1 MSDTTDPS
9 VTAQES
15 IEAVPQRA
23 VDSEDP
29 NVLRQKLELIQQDNR
44 AKGEKNRHL
53 AKTVEDL
60 QKQITELQQN
70 SQKQKQAKLAES
82 GEFQQLWKDATA
94 SVADRDKRIAELE
107 SQLQEREAAYQQQTI
122 QARAVSAFQQAGVQQ
137 SDHMYAL
144 LKDKLRMNEEGAVV
158 ALDGGVQ
165 TSLGDYLNNL
175 KAPDSQF
182 AYMFAGSGARGMGS
196 VGSTPASSTGGANPY
211 ATKNFTE
218 IVRLEA
224 ENPELAARLKAQAG

>member
-1 MSDTTDPS
+1 MSDTQETSP
-9 VTAQES
+9 VGEAQQPVAAQPDLSAQVELLK
-15 IEAVPQRA
+15 AKNQ
-23 VDSEDP
+23 
-29 NVLRQKLELIQQDNR
+29 ELI
-44 AKGEKNRHL
+44 GEKR
-53 AKTVEDL
+53 KVSQTVEDL

-82 GEFQQLWKDATA
+82 GEFKSLWEDATKTVA
-94 SVADRDKRIAELE
+94 SKDQRIAELE

-196 VGSTPASSTGGANPY
+196 VGSTPASSAGGANPY
-211 ATKNFTE
+211 VTKSFTE